1 MMRSTQA
8 LSTLATLVL
17 CLGCAPPPDTGEESA
32 SASASASASDSTAET
47 ETTDDP
53 TDGDESDTASPG
65 ALDESRLDRDV
76 AEGPCGYPSGGY
88 GTDVGDRLA
97 NTMGMN
103 LRSCG
108 NEVVDFADFMC
119 PELGNKAILIN
130 IGAGWCG
137 PCQEET
143 LEFPEVYEEF
153 HPQGVE
159 FIQVMFQDWTSQT
172 PTTQFCDE
180 WSSGEWEGGDVDLDI
195 EFPVVIDQLNNW
207 TQIYLQDPAA
217 ATPINMLID
226 ANGNI
231 RWKSE
236 GEKVPVA
243 TLRTQLQAVL
253 AEPYEIP

>member
-1 MMRSTQA
+1 MMRSTLA
-8 LSTLATLVL
+8 LAPLVTLTL

-32 SASASASASDSTAET
+32 SETASASATSP
-47 ETTDDP
+47 DP
-53 TDGDESDTASPG
+53 TDGEDSDGGSGSPG
-65 ALDESRLDRDV
+65 ALDESRLDRDLD
-76 AEGPCGYPSGGY
+76 EGPCGYPAGAY

-97 NTMGMN
+97 NTEGMN
-103 LRSCG
+103 LKSCD

-153 HPQGVE
+153 HSQGVE
-159 FIQVMFQDWTSQT
+159 FIQVMFQDWTSQM

-180 WSSGEWEGGDVDLDI
+180 WSSGEWEGGAVDLDL
-195 EFPVVIDQLNNW
+195 EFPVVVDQLNNW

-243 TLRTQLQAVL
+243 TLRTQIQAVL
-253 AEPYEIP
+253 SEPYEIP